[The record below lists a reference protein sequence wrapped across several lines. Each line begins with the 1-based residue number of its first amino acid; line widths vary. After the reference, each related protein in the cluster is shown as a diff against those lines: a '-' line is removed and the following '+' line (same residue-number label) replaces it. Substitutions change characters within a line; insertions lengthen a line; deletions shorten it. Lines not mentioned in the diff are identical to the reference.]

1 MAAGPTWVGGRK
13 QRACYALRIK
23 GVGEECAME
32 DHVSRILIVEDHAL
46 VREAM
51 AQSLSRLQPGLVCVE
66 ASSAD
71 QALSCLDADGDFD
84 LAVIDLMLPDMN
96 GFSLLAVL
104 AKRFPEVP
112 AVVVSAIDDEA
123 SVRRAIQAGAS
134 GYVPKSSSSEVL
146 LQAVRVV
153 LDGGVHLPDAR
164 LATRPVKRANLSVSE
179 RYGLTAAQG
188 RVLELL
194 AAGKANRDIAECL
207 AVSEGT
213 VKVHITAIFRALDV
227 SSRAQALVVMSRDG
241 LRL

>member
-1 MAAGPTWVGGRK
+1 
-13 QRACYALRIK
+13 
-23 GVGEECAME
+23 ME
-32 DHVSRILIVEDHAL
+32 GHLSKILIVEDHAL

-51 AQSLSRLQPGLVCVE
+51 AQSLARLQPGLVCVE
-66 ASSAD
+66 VSTAD
-71 QALSCLDADGDFD
+71 QALACLEADGDID
-84 LAVIDLMLPDMN
+84 LAVIDLMLPVMN

-134 GYVPKSSSSEVL
+134 GYVSKSSSSEVL

-153 LDGGVHLPDAR
+153 LDGGVHLPDTR
-164 LATRPVKRANLSVSE
+164 LASKPAKRANLSASE

-194 AAGKANRDIAECL
+194 AAGKANREIAECL

-213 VKVHITAIFRALDV
+213 VKVHITAIFRALEV

-241 LRL
+241 VRL